1 MSLKKSKKSII
12 PWIIVLLILLCLNI
26 SYVINNILSEPKSKY
41 EVNENTNTNTNTNT
55 DTTQKTASADEAY
68 MSRLKKMGERDRM
81 EHYFGKYITYIE
93 KKQYE
98 NAYDLLYPEFKNRY
112 FKTFDEYKTY
122 IQEKYPTGMISVNY
136 NNIER
141 QGDYYVLFLE
151 IVDLSNSSK
160 NDEKKITQKAVV
172 YEKDYDDFVLS
183 FDVQR

>member
-1 MSLKKSKKSII
+1 MKKNKKSII
-12 PWIIVLLILLCLNI
+12 PWVIVALILLAINI

-41 EVNENTNTNTNTNT
+41 EVSENANTSTNTNTNT
-55 DTTQKTASADEAY
+55 TQSTVSVDEAY
-68 MSRLKKMGERDRM
+68 MNRLKKMGERDRM

-93 KKQYE
+93 KKEYE
-98 NAYDLLYPEFKNRY
+98 KAYDLLYPEFKNRY
-112 FKTFDEYKTY
+112 FKTIDEYKTY
-122 IQEKYPTGMISVNY
+122 IQEKYPKEMISVNY

-141 QGDYYVLFLE
+141 QGEYYVLFLE

-160 NDEKKITQKAVV
+160 NDEKKISQKAVI